1 MVEKEEP
8 KKGVEEKKE
17 SVLSEHKT
25 ESKIDSKNKVSSK
38 DKHCDVS
45 DLLREGNISLIL
57 DSYDDIFSD
66 FDPRPFFD
74 RGLSHDFLTECRNAV
89 KYREDMSF
97 ELRLMIP
104 KETRHVEDEIQI
116 KKRLNNHFQKHYA
129 EKEAEV
135 KKIKTHGLRW
145 FFLGVVLLFAS
156 SLLYT
161 YESLVMIDKSMLQT
175 LGLNLILIIFEP
187 AGWFFAWT
195 GLDRYFFGAKE
206 EEKHLEFYKKMA
218 NAKIYFQPF

>member
-1 MVEKEEP
+1 MVEKEEIEKSEV
-8 KKGVEEKKE
+8 KKDEHLCLSDDVKLSKKKCEE
-17 SVLSEHKT
+17 
-25 ESKIDSKNKVSSK
+25 
-38 DKHCDVS
+38 
-45 DLLREGNISLIL
+45 LLLLKEGNISLIL

-89 KYREDMSF
+89 KDREEVGY

-104 KETRHVEDEIQI
+104 KEKRNVEDEIQI
-116 KKRLNNHFQKHYA
+116 KKRLNNHFQKHHV
-129 EKEAEV
+129 EKELEV
-135 KKIKTHGLRW
+135 SKIKTQGMRW
-145 FFLGVVLLFAS
+145 FVLGAALLFLS
-156 SLLYT
+156 GVLYT
-161 YESLVMIDKSMLQT
+161 YEGHFMEETDLLKSL
-175 LGLNLILIIFEP
+175 GFNLILIIFEP

-206 EEKHLEFYKKMA
+206 EETHLKFYKKMA